1 MSEQEVTYSELKF
14 HTPTQQQS
22 RQRAVITKNK
32 DSSSPLWRPFAVIF
46 GILCLALLV
55 TSGVLGAL
63 VCRWQQNFSQQQGI
77 LENLTCQQII
87 LENQTHELQE
97 ILENLTRERDY
108 LQTQNINFLK
118 TLQSKGDKCI
128 ICPKNWIQ
136 HGKDCYELSS
146 GIKSWSV
153 CKEYCSSLGSRLLK
167 IDSKEE
173 LDFIKPLTSFHY
185 WMGLLYNDTKGYWQW
200 EDGTALTTDV
210 FPSLRSYHG
219 PYCATL
225 KNGKALG
232 YSCEGLNFCVCEKG
246 LFS

>member
-22 RQRAVITKNK
+22 RQRAEITKNK
-32 DSSSPLWRPFAVIF
+32 DSSPLWMLFAVIF

-55 TSGVLGAL
+55 TSGILGAL

-77 LENLTCQQII
+77 LENLTSQQIT
-87 LENQTHELQE
+87 LENQTRELQE
-97 ILENLTRERDY
+97 ILENLTWERDH
-108 LQTQNINFLK
+108 LQIQNTNFLK
-118 TLQSKGDKCI
+118 TLQSEGDKCI

-136 HGKDCYELSS
+136 HGKDCYELVS

-153 CKEYCSSLGSRLLK
+153 CKEYCSSLGSRMLK
-167 IDSKEE
+167 TDSKEE
-173 LDFIKPLTSFHY
+173 LDLIKPLTSFPF
-185 WMGLLYNDTKGYWQW
+185 WIGLLYNETKGYWQW
-200 EDGTALTTDV
+200 EDGTALTTNV
-210 FPSLRSYHG
+210 FPSLKHYRG

-232 YSCEGLNFCVCEKG
+232 YSCEGLNSCMCEKG